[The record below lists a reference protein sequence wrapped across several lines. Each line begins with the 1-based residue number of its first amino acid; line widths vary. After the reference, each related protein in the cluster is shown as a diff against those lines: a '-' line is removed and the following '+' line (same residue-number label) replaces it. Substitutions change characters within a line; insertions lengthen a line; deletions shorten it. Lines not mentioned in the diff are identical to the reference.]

1 MERKLDLN
9 VVDYAKDER
18 LKPSHFDPADY
29 GYTTSVINMSERFVK
44 ELARAHD
51 ACKGYG
57 QDYYEGNTVLTEMD
71 SDDWWKG
78 NISGLVIIEND
89 GEHGDDFIVVYNYEG
104 VMRMTGIMAD
114 SHCHTY
120 IYKVNQT

>member
-1 MERKLDLN
+1 MEKKTYKFLELN
-9 VVDYAKDER
+9 KEE
-18 LKPSHFDPADY
+18 S
-29 GYTTSVINMSERFVK
+29 SVHTVECMNMSQRFVK
-44 ELARAHD
+44 ELARAHE

-57 QDYYEGNTVLTEMD
+57 EDHYEPNEVLQELEPEEWYEGDVPVLA
-71 SDDWWKG
+71 
-78 NISGLVIIEND
+78 IIEND
-89 GEHGDDFIVVYNYEG
+89 GEPGDDFIVIYNYEG